1 MQGSTTI
8 PAIMGSSGLALGEFK
23 GELGYTT
30 ITSVARFHWFRSVTL
45 EETILLIRSV
55 LCIAMMAFAFP
66 AVAQEMN
73 GSEVTIYYSPQDNL
87 EKQDV
92 ALIANAHKT
101 IDFAAN
107 ALVSPPIVE
116 ALAEAA
122 KRDVKIRIYLDRS
135 RLRGFQTVPNRKWL
149 DLARL
154 RKPGVEIRLKR
165 RGEPQQLNS
174 YAIDGEILRT
184 GSATFSPNELRRY
197 DNDLVIIRSEKHA
210 RRFTSVFDEIWARRT
225 NGRF

>member
-1 MQGSTTI
+1 VLRLEEFQGQ
-8 PAIMGSSGLALGEFK
+8 
-23 GELGYTT
+23 LGYTT
-30 ITSVARFHWFRSVTL
+30 STSVARLHQFHLITL
-45 EETILLIRSV
+45 EETVLLIRSV

-66 AVAQEMN
+66 AVAQEAKGN
-73 GSEVTIYYSPQDNL
+73 EVAIYYSPQDDL

-92 ALIANAHKT
+92 ALIAKAHKT

-107 ALVSPPIVE
+107 ALVSPAIVE

-165 RGEPQQLNS
+165 RGERQQLNS

-210 RRFTSVFDEIWARRT
+210 SRFTSVFDEMWGRRT